1 MTFLYKHFFLIR
13 KRARKRTPFF
23 VRRVSM
29 RSCELIEKAI
39 VSSLHIRR
47 QRTMAIETFN
57 VVNILAPVYLQVLLN
72 VK

>member
-1 MTFLYKHFFLIR
+1 MQEREPRFLYKEYPCSYEML
-13 KRARKRTPFF
+13 
-23 VRRVSM
+23 
-29 RSCELIEKAI
+29 EKAK
-39 VSSLHIRR
+39 VRSLHIRR